1 MQTKNNLI
9 IKTLILLSLCIG
21 LYADAKQEMLNLYKN
36 EKYEE
41 ACKLGFKNFSSYRK
55 NESFV
60 SLYAF
65 SCLYSD
71 YIDRLSIPI
80 ATLKFTPE
88 GRANSAYFSVIL
100 MQKKLL
106 YHALIDGYDITS
118 LNLPTTDYI
127 FSKVFDLY
135 VALGEHKQRKTYV
148 FNDKED
154 KNTAYKLYVLKD
166 ERLSKIVV
174 EEFYNNI
181 SIKQHI
187 YW

>member
-1 MQTKNNLI
+1 MQTKNTFI
-9 IKTLILLSLCIG
+9 IQILLAISLCSG
-21 LYADAKQEMLNLYKN
+21 LFADASQDMFNLYKN
-36 EKYEE
+36 KKYEE
-41 ACKLGFKNFSSYRK
+41 ACRLGFKNFNHYRK
-55 NESFV
+55 NENLV

-106 YHALIDGYDITS
+106 YHALIDGYDLS
-118 LNLPTTDYI
+118 ALKLPTTDYI
-127 FSKVFDLY
+127 FSKVFDFY
-135 VALGEHKQRKTYV
+135 VALGKHKQRDVYV
-148 FNDKED
+148 FNDKE
-154 KNTAYKLYVLKD
+154 NTNTSYKLYVLKD
-166 ERLSKIVV
+166 ERLSKIVI
-174 EEFYNNI
+174 EEFHNNI
-181 SIKQHI
+181 SIQQHI

>member
-1 MQTKNNLI
+1 MQIKNTFILQILI
-9 IKTLILLSLCIG
+9 ILSLCSG
-21 LYADAKQEMLNLYKN
+21 LFADAKQDMFNLYKN

-41 ACKLGFKNFSSYRK
+41 ACKLGFKNFKTYRK
-55 NESFV
+55 NENFV

-71 YIDRLSIPI
+71 YVDRLSIPI

-106 YHALIDGYDITS
+106 YHALIDGYDLSS
-118 LNLPTTDYI
+118 LKLPTTDYI

-135 VALGEHKQRKTYV
+135 VELGQHKKRDVYV
-148 FNDKED
+148 FKDKKD
-154 KNTAYKLYVLKD
+154 KNIAYKLYVLKD
-166 ERLSKIVV
+166 ERLSKIVI